1 MLTLTSAIN
10 AITLS
15 TMSQLLVRN
24 VPKILLQ
31 KLKQRAAAHGISAE
45 EEHRRILR
53 DALAAKTKKERTL
66 MDFLLACEV
75 LPETELNIERSKTIE
90 TRDIGF

>member
-1 MLTLTSAIN
+1 MP
-10 AITLS
+10 
-15 TMSQLLVRN
+15 QLLVRN
-24 VPKILLQ
+24 IPQVLVR
-31 KLKQRAAAHGISAE
+31 KLKRRAVDHGVSAE

-53 DALAAKTKKERTL
+53 EALTAKIKKERTL

-75 LPETELNIERSKTIE
+75 LPETELNIERSKAIE